1 MSNLSTYLQQEILD
15 HLLVNGT
22 YTKPASLFVGLFT
35 ANPGESGATGEVSGG
50 SYARVALTNNNV
62 NFPLSPTTGTPSK
75 TNGTAISWPTASAS
89 WGNITHWAIY
99 DHVSNATNMIAYG
112 ALTTPRTVAI
122 GDTPKAAS
130 GAFSITFNN
139 ASTGGLTNYAK
150 RVILDHVFGGPAYTS
165 PTLVY
170 VGLGTSLS
178 GETIIEWS
186 ESSYSRQAT
195 TFGAASGEVS
205 LNSTA
210 ETFSASV
217 VDGSETLTHWGI
229 WDDASAGNLLA
240 VGSLNTSR
248 TVVIGDSATLA
259 IGACSVTLQ

>member
-1 MSNLSTYLQQEILD
+1 MSDLSTYLQQELLD

-22 YTKPASLFVGLFT
+22 YTKPATLYVGLFT
-35 ANPGESGATGEVSGG
+35 ANPGEAGATGEVSGG

-75 TNGTAISWPTASAS
+75 TNGTTITWPTASAA
-89 WGNITHWAIY
+89 WGLVTHWAIY
-99 DHVSNATNMIAYG
+99 DTLASTTNMIAHG
-112 ALTTPRTVAI
+112 ALSTPRTVAI
-122 GDTPKAAS
+122 GDTPKAVA
-130 GAFSITFNN
+130 GALSITLSN
-139 ASTGGLTNYAK
+139 ASAGGLTNYAK
-150 RVILDHVFGGPAYTS
+150 RMLLDHVFGGPAYTS

-170 VGLGTSLS
+170 IGLGTALS
-178 GETIIEWS
+178 GESITEWADG
-186 ESSYSRQAT
+186 SYTRQAT
-195 TFGAASGEVS
+195 TFGAASTDVS
-205 LNSTA
+205 LNSSA

-217 VDGSETLTHWGI
+217 VAATATLTHYGI

-248 TVVIGDSATLA
+248 TVVTGDSVTLA